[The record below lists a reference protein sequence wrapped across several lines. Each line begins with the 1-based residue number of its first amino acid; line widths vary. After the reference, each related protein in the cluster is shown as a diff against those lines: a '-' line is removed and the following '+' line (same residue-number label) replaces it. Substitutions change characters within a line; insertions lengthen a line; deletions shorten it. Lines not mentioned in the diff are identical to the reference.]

1 MGVTH
6 WQCHTLHTS
15 KYTNP
20 GRKCG
25 ISVPSLCR
33 NQCMVAVQG
42 GSAGCQCRGE
52 RGEESLPL
60 VIHDLTARYTIIQR
74 YSCANT
80 PMYFMRKLT
89 RLRDIVLSR
98 LKSKLRHCIVGMH
111 QLGDLHMRG
120 LNSKEERVDAFQGR
134 HSCLHP
140 GECLVVK
147 LSVVA

>member
-1 MGVTH
+1 M
-6 WQCHTLHTS
+6 CHPCAET
-15 KYTNP
+15 
-20 GRKCG
+20 
-25 ISVPSLCR
+25 
-33 NQCMVAVQG
+33 
-42 GSAGCQCRGE
+42 SAGCQCRGE

-60 VIHDLTARYTIIQR
+60 VIYDLTARYTIIQR
-74 YSCANT
+74 YSCANA

-111 QLGDLHMRG
+111 QLGDLHVRG

-140 GECLVVK
+140 GEAFSCSLTTSCWAYSEK
-147 LSVVA
+147 RSSVMSFSLDFSM

>member
-1 MGVTH
+1 MAMP
-6 WQCHTLHTS
+6 HTS
-15 KYTNP
+15 HVKVHKPWEEMWDKCAILVPTPVP
-20 GRKCG
+20 GD
-25 ISVPSLCR
+25 
-33 NQCMVAVQG
+33 
-42 GSAGCQCRGE
+42 SAGCQCRGE

-111 QLGDLHMRG
+111 QLGDLHVRG

-140 GECLVVK
+140 GGGALW
-147 LSVVA
+147 